1 MKPAVYLILFL
12 FANIA
17 FAQEIN
23 PVDVYDIKALESNN
37 DYRNQNA
44 NLFVQNNN
52 IVKIMQIGAYN
63 AIDVSI
69 ISNKSNVVLNQ
80 IGNDNYINMYKK
92 APEVN
97 QSVVQS
103 GNNNMI
109 SDFSLYSSGAINM
122 SINQRGDNLTI
133 FNNGSN
139 SISEGMKITQT
150 GNSGTIYIFNH

>member
-1 MKPAVYLILFL
+1 MKSVVYLILFL

-17 FAQEIN
+17 FAQEITPAN
-23 PVDVYDIKALESNN
+23 VYAIKALESNN

-63 AIDVSI
+63 AADVSV
-69 ISNKSNVVLNQ
+69 ISNNSNVALNQ

>member
-1 MKPAVYLILFL
+1 MKPVVYLILFL

-17 FAQEIN
+17 FAQEITPAN
-23 PVDVYDIKALESNN
+23 VYAIKALESNN

-63 AIDVSI
+63 AADVSV
-69 ISNKSNVVLNQ
+69 ISNNSNVALNQ
-80 IGNDNYINMYKK
+80 IGNNNYINMYKK